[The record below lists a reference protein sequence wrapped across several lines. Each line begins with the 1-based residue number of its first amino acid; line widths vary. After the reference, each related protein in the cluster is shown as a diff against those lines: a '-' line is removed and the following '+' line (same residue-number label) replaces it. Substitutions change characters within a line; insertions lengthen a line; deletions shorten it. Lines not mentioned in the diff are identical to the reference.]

1 MDVVQNAPA
10 PSPQT
15 AARWLEDHGDA
26 LYAYARARVGRDP
39 HIAEDLVQEALL
51 AAMASANRLEG
62 QAAER
67 SWLIGILR
75 HKLLDHLRTSLRER
89 PFSVVNARGGDD
101 ADDADGLADL
111 FDRRGRWKTPPS
123 KWTAATTA
131 AAADPHALA
140 ESAEFK
146 DVLGHCLS
154 RLPSRMAHLSWLRAA
169 EGIET
174 RELCR
179 QLDVSEVN
187 AWTLLHR
194 ARSRLR
200 RCLSLHWFEG
210 GKAR

>member
-1 MDVVQNAPA
+1 M
-10 PSPQT
+10 

-39 HIAEDLVQEALL
+39 HVAEDLVQEALV
-51 AAMASANRLEG
+51 AAMASASAP
-62 QAAER
+62 QDPATER
-67 SWLIGILR
+67 PWLIAILR

-111 FDRRGRWKTPPS
+111 FDRRGRWKKPPS
-123 KWTAATTA
+123 KWTAAA
-131 AAADPHALA
+131 AGADDPHVLA
-140 ESAEFK
+140 ESAEFR

-154 RLPSRMAHLSWLRAA
+154 RLPSRMAHLFWLRAA

-200 RCLSLHWFEG
+200 RCLSIHWFDEG